1 MTPSRLKSNRPRH
14 NMRREHAAALRAVV
28 FDWDGTLLDSYHAD
42 ATAYQEMFQA
52 LGIEWGIAELE
63 KHYSPNWHRV
73 YRAAGIPRGRWAEA
87 DRLWREAYAHLRPA
101 LMPGTRRV
109 LRVLARHYV
118 LGLVTSGN
126 RARVRGQLRK
136 FGFARTFRA
145 AVFAEDA
152 RHKKPHPAALKV
164 ALARLRRKPKEC
176 VYVGDSPEDMEMARR
191 GGVRAIA
198 VLGPFPNHERLR
210 ASGADALLESV
221 AELPKALERMRAKQN
236 KKSEVRKQKSEKGK
250 SRSLVSAC
258 GGDSG

>member
-1 MTPSRLKSNRPRH
+1 MPGD
-14 NMRREHAAALRAVV
+14 HAAALKAVV

-42 ATAYQEMFQA
+42 STAYQEMFKK

-87 DRLWREAYAHLRPA
+87 DRLWRSAYAHLRPA

-109 LRVLARHYV
+109 LRHLARHFV

-136 FGFARTFRA
+136 FGFAQAFRA

-152 RHKKPHPAALKV
+152 RQKKPHPAALKL
-164 ALARLRRKPKEC
+164 ALARLRLRPTEC
-176 VYVGDSPEDMEMARR
+176 AYVGDSPEDMEMARR
-191 GGVRAIA
+191 AGVRAVA
-198 VLGPFPNHERLR
+198 VLGPFPNHKRLR
-210 ASGADALLESV
+210 AAGADALLESLD
-221 AELPKALERMRAKQN
+221 ELPRTLKKLRLRAAEK
-236 KKSEVRKQKSEKGK
+236 RKNG
-250 SRSLVSAC
+250 
-258 GGDSG
+258 